1 MPTSDVNRYGR
12 SVIAR
17 NTLEALAQRPLSFL
31 TSSWPWRSLGYL
43 LSSLATGGCV
53 AGLGALL
60 YFLYDYL
67 GVFTVVAP
75 AVAAVVVAWGVS
87 RYELWRL
94 RLVMTVPSGDSDA
107 AEQPS
112 GPLWRR
118 LGACLRAAGGLREL
132 GYGLVALLVLWWTDI
147 GIVFVSLGIPLFLMS
162 APFQP
167 TATLAVGWAGTLS
180 GLVLLP
186 VAAYPIAAWA
196 GVRAA
201 MAAAVL
207 DPRDSELNQVV
218 ESRARLVDAF
228 EVERRR
234 IERDLHDGAQQRLVT
249 LSMKLGLAEL
259 DLSPDSLA
267 ARQVREARDQARQAL
282 QELRELIHNIH
293 PQVLTDRGL
302 EPAVQDMAG
311 RSVVPVEVDI
321 ALPER
326 LFAQVE
332 STAYFVVC
340 EALANVAK
348 HSGATRAWVRGRLG
362 DGKLVVEVRDDGVG
376 GADTEAGTGL
386 VGITDRLAVLKGRM
400 FLYSPVGGPTVL
412 RVEIPCNH

>member
-1 MPTSDVNRYGR
+1 M
-12 SVIAR
+12 IAR

-31 TSSWPWRSLGYL
+31 SSSWPWRSLGYL
-43 LSSLATGGCV
+43 LSSAAMGACV
-53 AGLGALL
+53 AGLGGLL
-60 YFLYDYL
+60 YLLWDVL
-67 GVFTVVAP
+67 GPLAVVVLL
-75 AVAAVVVAWGVS
+75 AVAVVVAWGVS

-94 RLVMTVPSGDSDA
+94 RLVMTVPSADA
-107 AEQPS
+107 DEQPAR
-112 GPLWRR
+112 PLWSR
-118 LGACLRAAGGLREL
+118 LKERLRAAGGAREI
-132 GYGLVALLVLWWTDI
+132 GYGLLALLVLWWTDL
-147 GIVFVSLGIPLFLMS
+147 GITLVSLGIPLFLMS

-167 TATLAVGWAGTLS
+167 TASFAVGWAGVLT
-180 GLVLLP
+180 GMVLLP
-186 VAAYPIAAWA
+186 IAAYPIAAWA

-201 MAAAVL
+201 MAIAVL
-207 DPRDSELNQVV
+207 DPRDSELTQVM

-259 DLSPDSLA
+259 DLPPDSLA
-267 ARQVREARDQARQAL
+267 AQQVREARSQAKQAL
-282 QELRELIHNIH
+282 KELRELIHNIH

-302 EPAVQDMAG
+302 EPAVQDIAG

-321 ALPER
+321 VLPER

-348 HSGATRAWVRGRLG
+348 HSKATRAWVRGRLG
-362 DGKLVVEVRDDGVG
+362 DGKLVVEIRDDGVG

-386 VGITDRLAVLKGRM
+386 IGITDRLAVLNGRM

>member
-1 MPTSDVNRYGR
+1 
-12 SVIAR
+12 
-17 NTLEALAQRPLSFL
+17 L
-31 TSSWPWRSLGYL
+31 YL
-43 LSSLATGGCV
+43 LWDVLGPLAV
-53 AGLGALL
+53 
-60 YFLYDYL
+60 
-67 GVFTVVAP
+67 GVLP
-75 AVAAVVVAWGVS
+75 AVAAVVAWGVS

-94 RLVMTVPSGDSDA
+94 RLVMTVPPADA
-107 AEQPS
+107 DEQPDR
-112 GPLWRR
+112 PLWSR
-118 LGACLRAAGGLREL
+118 LKDRLRSAGGLREL

-147 GIVFVSLGIPLFLMS
+147 GIAFVSLGIPLFLMT

-167 TATLAVGWAGTLS
+167 TASLAVGWAGVLA
-180 GLVLLP
+180 GVVLLP
-186 VAAYPIAAWA
+186 IAAYPIAAWA

-201 MAAAVL
+201 MAVAVL
-207 DPRDSELNQVV
+207 DPRDSELTQVM

-259 DLSPDSLA
+259 DLPPDSLA
-267 ARQVREARDQARQAL
+267 AQQVREARNQAKQAL

-302 EPAVQDMAG
+302 EPAVQDVAG

-348 HSGATRAWVRGRLG
+348 HSKATRAWVRGRLG
-362 DGKLVVEVRDDGVG
+362 DGKLVVEIRDDGVG

-386 VGITDRLAVLKGRM
+386 VGITDRLAVLNGRM

-412 RVEIPCNH
+412 RLEIPCNH